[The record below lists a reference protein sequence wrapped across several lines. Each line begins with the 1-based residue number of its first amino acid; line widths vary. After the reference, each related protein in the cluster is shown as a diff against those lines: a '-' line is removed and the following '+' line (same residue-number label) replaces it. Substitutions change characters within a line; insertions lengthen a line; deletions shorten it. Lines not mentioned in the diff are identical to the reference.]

1 VSRLD
6 GRVAIVTGAGQGIG
20 RGIALARASAGAPRG
35 AAGRTESTLRDMCAE
50 AEKRGVRALPVV
62 CDVRELADV
71 ERCISRC
78 IAGFGRLDILVN
90 NAQTYRNALLLDS
103 TDEDMELTW
112 RSGPLASFRFMRLAH
127 PHLARQR
134 GVIVNL
140 GSGAQLMHDG
150 MSYGTYTAAKGAIEA
165 LTRTAAVEWGKD
177 GIRSLLI
184 MPAAETGGV
193 AAWRDADPEG
203 YAQMLARVPLGRF
216 GDSELDIGRA
226 VAWLVS
232 DEAGF
237 ITGTTIMLDG
247 GQMYLR

>member
-1 VSRLD
+1 MSRLD
-6 GRVAIVTGAGQGIG
+6 GRVAIVTGAGQGVG
-20 RGIALARASAGAPRG
+20 RGIALALASAGAHLA
-35 AAGRTESTLRDMCAE
+35 AAGRTETTLRDVCGE

-62 CDVRELADV
+62 CDVREPGDV
-71 ERCISRC
+71 ENCVTRC
-78 IAGFGRLDILVN
+78 IAEFGRLDVLVN
-90 NAQTYRNALLLDS
+90 NAQTYRNALLLDAS
-103 TDEDMELTW
+103 DEDMDLTW

-150 MSYGTYTAAKGAIEA
+150 VTYGTYTAAKGAIEA

-177 GIRSLLI
+177 GIRALLI
-184 MPAAETGGV
+184 MPAAESDGV
-193 AAWRDADPEG
+193 AAWRRADPAG
-203 YAQMLARVPLGRF
+203 YAEMVSRVPLGRF
-216 GDSELDIGRA
+216 GDAERDIGRA

-232 DEAGF
+232 DEAAY